1 MAAVLIKDLNNF
13 NLVLMTKAQKTKLNK
28 LVREY
33 VVLRDKVCLRC
44 GKSDRLHASHIY
56 PKGKFRKMQFNVDNV
71 KALCLGCHLYWW
83 HKHPIEAKEWAE
95 KTLGKARLNRLKK
108 EANSINKNKLDF
120 KELETELKNKI
131 GEISG

>member
-1 MAAVLIKDLNNF
+1 MLIKDLNNF

>member
-1 MAAVLIKDLNNF
+1 LAAVLIKDLNNF

>member
-1 MAAVLIKDLNNF
+1 
-13 NLVLMTKAQKTKLNK
+13 MTKAQKTKLNK
-28 LVREY
+28 LVKEY

-71 KALCLGCHLYWW
+71 KALCVGCHLYWW

-120 KELETELKNKI
+120 KQIESELKNKI

>member
-1 MAAVLIKDLNNF
+1 
-13 NLVLMTKAQKTKLNK
+13 MTKAQKTKLNK

-44 GKSDRLHASHIY
+44 GKADRLHASHIY
-56 PKGKFRKMQFNVDNV
+56 PKGKYRKMQFNVENV

-95 KTLGKARLNRLKK
+95 KTLGKVRLNRLKK
-108 EANSINKNKLDF
+108 EANSINKIKLDF
-120 KELETELKNKI
+120 KEVESELKNKI
-131 GEISG
+131 GELLD

>member
-1 MAAVLIKDLNNF
+1 
-13 NLVLMTKAQKTKLNK
+13 MTKAQKTKLNK

-56 PKGKFRKMQFNVDNV
+56 PRGKFRKMQFNVDNV

-108 EANSINKNKLDF
+108 EANTINKNKLDF
-120 KELETELKNKI
+120 KQLESELKSKI
-131 GEISG
+131 GELNEGTI